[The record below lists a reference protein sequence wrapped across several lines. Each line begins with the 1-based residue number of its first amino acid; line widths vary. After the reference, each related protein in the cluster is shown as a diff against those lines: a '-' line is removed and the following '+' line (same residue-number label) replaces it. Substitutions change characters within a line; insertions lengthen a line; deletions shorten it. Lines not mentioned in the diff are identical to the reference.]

1 MDFWTKLAQNGLKQK
16 KKENHHRVLQI
27 RNSLGTKF
35 QFKLI
40 ILNFWTKLTQK
51 GYFRSKK
58 ELKKSP
64 SDSTYSN

>member
-1 MDFWTKLAQNGLKQK
+1 MPNGFLNKTCTKWSKAK

-51 GYFRSKK
+51 GYFQSKK
-58 ELKKSP
+58 E
-64 SDSTYSN
+64 